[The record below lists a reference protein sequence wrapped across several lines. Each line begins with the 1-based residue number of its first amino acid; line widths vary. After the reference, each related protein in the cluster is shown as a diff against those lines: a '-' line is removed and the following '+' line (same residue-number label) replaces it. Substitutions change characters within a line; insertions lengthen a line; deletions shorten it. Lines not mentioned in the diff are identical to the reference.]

1 MDNKWPSTLQQVTL
15 NNLNNLTRPHD
26 FPSDQMFQSCADEL
40 KVDVNMLKAFADVE
54 SGHWG
59 GFRNLTEGGIDN
71 LTILYERHVFHRL
84 TQGKYDTVSRVNI
97 KGRVY
102 TLSSA
107 IAGGYG
113 PVSIQHEKRKL
124 AGGLGNREDLKYY
137 GHSLVFDYHGTKHPV
152 TECADMACSWGLF
165 QIMGYHYTRL
175 GFKTIYEFIQFLFAD
190 IDNHL
195 ITLQRFIQTDDKL
208 LLAIQNRQ
216 FKVIAETYNGKNQK
230 GYDNHLKEAYLVRSG
245 AHL

>member
-1 MDNKWPSTLQQVTL
+1 MDNKWPSTLQQSTL
-15 NNLNNLTRPHD
+15 NNNHTVSD
-26 FPSDQMFQSCADEL
+26 FPSFASFQSCADEL
-40 KVDVNMLKAFADVE
+40 KVDVDMLKAFADVE

-84 TQGKYDTVSRVNI
+84 TQGKYDAVSRVNI
-97 KGRVY
+97 KGKSY

-124 AGGLGNREDLKYY
+124 AGEFPIKTNQGSEYQIAYNG
-137 GHSLVFDYHGTKHPV
+137 VFHAIW
-152 TECADMACSWGLF
+152 EFADMSCSWGLF
-165 QIMGYHYTRL
+165 QIMGYHYHRL
-175 GFKTIYEFIQFLFAD
+175 GFKTIYEFIQFLLAD

-195 ITLQRFIQTDDKL
+195 ITLQRFIQTDPKL
-208 LLAIQNRQ
+208 LSAIQRKD
-216 FKVIAETYNGKNQK
+216 FKTTAEIYNGKNQR
-230 GYDNHLKEAYLVRSG
+230 GYDNRLKEAYLVRSG

>member
-1 MDNKWPSTLQQVTL
+1 MINKWPSTLQQSTL
-15 NNLNNLTRPHD
+15 NNNHTVSD
-26 FPSDQMFQSCADEL
+26 FPSFAAFQSCADEL

-71 LTILYERHVFHRL
+71 MTILYERHVFHRL

-97 KGRVY
+97 KGKVY

-113 PVSIQHEKRKL
+113 PISIQHEKRTL
-124 AGGLGNREDLKYY
+124 AGRLDMLNQGPVLLGSYNGEL
-137 GHSLVFDYHGTKHPV
+137 HPA
-152 TECADMACSWGLF
+152 TEFADMACSWGLF
-165 QIMGYHYTRL
+165 QIMGYHYHRL
-175 GFKTIYEFIQFLFAD
+175 GFKTIYEFIQFLLSD

-195 ITLQRFIQTDDKL
+195 ITLQRFIQTMT
-208 LLAIQNRQ
+208 N
-216 FKVIAETYNGKNQK
+216 Y
-230 GYDNHLKEAYLVRSG
+230 Y
-245 AHL
+245 